1 MQITVLSTE
10 IVTEQ
15 GKFGPTQ
22 KLTVNY
28 NDGFKV
34 AKKDLVS
41 WNKPTKPAYNALA
54 NAKQG
59 DVFTID
65 RDDTQYKNWIG
76 ATQAPPGAT
85 TTTPNKAS
93 SAAIPVRSSYET
105 PEERAT
111 KQALIVRQSSLAQAI
126 NLSLVGAKATPE
138 LGKVLELAQ
147 TLTDWVYQKG
157 DILSEEFPN
166 DLDVE

>member
-1 MQITVLSTE
+1 MQITILSTE

-15 GKFGPTQ
+15 GKYGPTQ

-34 AKKDLVS
+34 AKKDFLS
-41 WNKPTKPAYNALA
+41 WAKPTKAVYTALVS
-54 NAKQG
+54 AKQG
-59 DVFTID
+59 DVFTIE

-76 ATQAPPGAT
+76 AVQAPPGAAT
-85 TTTPNKAS
+85 TTSNKTS

-111 KQALIVRQSSLAQAI
+111 KQILIVRQSCLAQAI
-126 NLSLVGAKATPE
+126 EFQKHDNPKKAFSVDDV
-138 LGKVLELAQ
+138 LGVAQ
-147 TLTDWVYQKG
+147 EFVDWVYQKG
-157 DILSEEFPN
+157 DILSSDFPD
-166 DLDVE
+166 DLPD